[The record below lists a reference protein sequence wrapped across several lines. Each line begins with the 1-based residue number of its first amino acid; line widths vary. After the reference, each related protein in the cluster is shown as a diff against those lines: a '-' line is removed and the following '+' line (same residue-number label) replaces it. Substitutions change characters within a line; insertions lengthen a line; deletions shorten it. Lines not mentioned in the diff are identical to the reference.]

1 VSATLGCGSSG
12 DTLACVRGKDW
23 RDVLAAAAKLP
34 AAPGGNPVR
43 STPAFYPIVDNETV
57 FSGYA
62 SLLEQGRFAKIVS
75 QAIHR
80 YLTKANLI
88 QLTLLTTP
96 LQPQLL
102 GNNNYEQGYY
112 VIPAYGRGTNTTLA
126 QRDQFLLESFT
137 CPNDFEARARS
148 SHGVPVWQYRYIGD
162 WPNTRLYPTSGA
174 YHGTEMQMLFGNSE
188 DVSGIAPTAA
198 QVRLTEVMQSAWVA
212 FARDPVEGLEGFGWP
227 MYDPDRETLVR
238 LGFENA
244 DEPDFVRP

>member
-75 QAIHR
+75 QAIHH